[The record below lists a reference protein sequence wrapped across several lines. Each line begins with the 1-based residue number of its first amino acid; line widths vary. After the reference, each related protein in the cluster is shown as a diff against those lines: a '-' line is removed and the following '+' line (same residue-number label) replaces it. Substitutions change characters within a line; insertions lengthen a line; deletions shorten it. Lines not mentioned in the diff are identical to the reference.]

1 MTNVFKTLFNQDKNI
16 DNIFLTINTEINDYN
31 LTQFCCELSNKDHD
45 LYHNEKENINYLLWD
60 HFSSTQIH
68 NYFPNKEINY
78 TIERNQND
86 YSFLIGFFLNKEIL
100 NEYKL
105 TKSLIEVETQCKDK
119 PKIRKTKI

>member
-1 MTNVFKTLFNQDKNI
+1 MQNLLSEISKKGINQA
-16 DNIFLTINTEINDYN
+16 Y
-31 LTQFCCELSNKDHD
+31 
-45 LYHNEKENINYLLWD
+45 
-60 HFSSTQIH
+60 
-68 NYFPNKEINY
+68 
-78 TIERNQND
+78 IERNQND